1 MPCRHSK
8 ASEKKFIMIAKIRF
22 AKKQVKKSSSRGLRN
37 PYDYIAAVPGVAGKT
52 FTFKPG
58 LNILVGQNGAG
69 KSTVL
74 KACALSLAAH
84 QGGYSVVTQSWVQ
97 DLLGFSGD
105 RIQYPWEVTHDGLPM
120 YFIDPRIATGL
131 SNGAFDEDFFAA
143 GLANTVAR
151 SSTGEKTLSRIDQAV
166 GVIIG
171 KKSMPKQILWKMDK
185 RHLSDTWQ
193 KRLEIV
199 EKYLEGTIPCG
210 QQTIVM
216 DEPESY
222 LGIPIQVGFWK
233 RVIGEDPK
241 RFDNLQVIIAT
252 HSPFAFGIP
261 HGNYIEMEPGY
272 IKRCE
277 EALEF
282 AGGL

>member
-1 MPCRHSK
+1 
-8 ASEKKFIMIAKIRF
+8 MITKITF
-22 AKKQVKKSSSRGLRN
+22 TKKQVKKSTTRGRRN
-37 PYDYIAAVPGVAGKT
+37 AYDYIADVPAVNGKT
-52 FTFKPG
+52 FKFKPG

-97 DLLGFSGD
+97 DLFGFSGD
-105 RIQYPWEVTHDGLPM
+105 SIQYPWEVTHDGQPV

-131 SNGAFDEDFFAA
+131 AHGAFDEDFFAA
-143 GLANTVAR
+143 GVANTVAR
-151 SSTGEKTLSRIDQAV
+151 GSTGEKTLSRINQAIS
-166 GVIIG
+166 VIIG
-171 KKSMPKQILWKMDK
+171 KESMPAKIVWKMDK
-185 RHLSDTWQ
+185 RSVNDTWG
-193 KRLEIV
+193 KRLEQV
-199 EKYLEGTIPCG
+199 EKYLAGSLPVG
-210 QQTIVM
+210 QQTIIM

-261 HGNYIEMEPGY
+261 HAYYIELKSGY
-272 IKRCE
+272 IKECE
-277 EALEF
+277 EALTF
-282 AGGL
+282 AMEEKA